1 MSTAVAPPPPPDF
14 RPQVFGKFFLL
25 QRLAVGG
32 MAEIFRAK
40 VVGAG
45 GFEKELVLKRILP
58 ARSQDAQF
66 IRMLV
71 NEAKLTVQLTHGN
84 VAQIYECGA
93 VGGTYFIAMELVHGV
108 SLKEMLGT
116 FPQVGATLSP
126 EQATYLVVQLLQGL
140 SYAHR
145 KVDAEGRPLQI
156 VHCDVSPEN
165 ALVTWEGE
173 VKLLDFGIARAATGL
188 SNYKEGMLMGKLGYV
203 APEQASIERA
213 WDHRV
218 DVFAAGVLLYELLTW
233 KKPFPKASDPE
244 ELLASRRAP
253 VPPPS
258 SVDPRVPTDLDAIV
272 KRALAVDPDQ
282 RFPDA
287 RAFAEALVDVLFPTP
302 HSAIQESLA
311 LKMRQVFAERI
322 GRERAARA
330 HDALV
335 MKVLENTQREPAPA
349 AAPATPPAP
358 DPLADLTDASEPAR
372 SPRTAPSRPK
382 RRALPAPFPLGRA
395 LLVLLLGAAAGAGG
409 AWALARQVAEGAVL
423 VTSDPPG
430 ATVTVDGAPAS
441 GPTPVLVEGLR
452 LGESH
457 AITLAAPDRRTT
469 TVELAPERRA
479 YRKVH
484 AQLELALVSVR
495 LESVPAGAE
504 VRLDGKTIGTTPL
517 TIPALRADE
526 RRRVDLALAGHE
538 LDQFVLMPER
548 DGTHVSR
555 TLAKIAPPPPA
566 TPRQAKAVRAA
577 GR

>member
-1 MSTAVAPPPPPDF
+1 
-14 RPQVFGKFFLL
+14 
-25 QRLAVGG
+25 
-32 MAEIFRAK
+32 
-40 VVGAG
+40 
-45 GFEKELVLKRILP
+45 
-58 ARSQDAQF
+58 
-66 IRMLV
+66 MLV

-218 DVFAAGVLLYELLTW
+218 DVFAAGVLLYELLTG

-244 ELLASRRAP
+244 ELLASRRSP

-258 SVDPRVPTDLDAIV
+258 SVDPRVPTDLDGIV
-272 KRALAVDPDQ
+272 ARALAVDPDQ

-335 MKVLENTQREPAPA
+335 MKVLENAQRDPAPPAPA
-349 AAPATPPAP
+349 AP
-358 DPLADLTDASEPAR
+358 DPLALLSAPEPTPAAVR
-372 SPRTAPSRPK
+372 AAPSRPR

-409 AWALARQVAEGAVL
+409 AWAVARQVAEGAVL
-423 VTSDPPG
+423 VTSEPPG

-441 GPTPVLVEGLR
+441 GPTPVLVEGLL
-452 LGESH
+452 LGEAH

-484 AQLELALVSVR
+484 ARLELALVAVR
-495 LESVPAGAE
+495 VESVPAGAE
-504 VRLDGKTIGTTPL
+504 VRLEGKTIGTTPL
-517 TIPALRADE
+517 TIPGLRADE
-526 RRRVDLALAGHE
+526 RRRLDLALPGHE

-548 DGTHVSR
+548 DGTRVSR
-555 TLAKIAPPPPA
+555 TLVPLAPPPA
-566 TPRQAKAVRAA
+566 APRQAKAARATA
-577 GR
+577 R